1 MIVPETNP
9 DAVSQSINVPSVSD
23 ILTVPLSY
31 DSSFGFSADLPSSI
45 PVPGVTGGDVWKSQV
60 LAVLEP
66 NVNDAFPQKI
76 ASIPLN
82 NAFSSIDFASVD
94 GIIIK
99 GSEDDNYFKTTVN
112 VQNFPD
118 NAGINDVTIK
128 LTSGPSNS
136 ELISQIHSNGDFNN
150 PIQSSLVGKKLLD
163 GDLNFDLSI
172 DWMRPGDTQVVT
184 ITGTPTITVLFDLKL
199 TNPDSVTIN
208 VSDGI
213 SIVDSDVLT
222 LPKFSDNTSDMGGCG
237 VSSLFGGTIVPDFE
251 KAFNASNKF
260 TFKDVTSTFPFP
272 VQLQIHFKNFFPE
285 TGSTDSVK
293 IDEEVFGDD
302 WVDIVKTIAGHQFK
316 HSSGND
322 TISIDE
328 FDVDFDIKTKKININ
343 SAIKSTMIPKL
354 DIIPT
359 SPNLSVLEQELVDV
373 QEREYKVESLLN
385 DIKSSYD
392 YIFIDC
398 PPSLGLLT
406 LNALCAA
413 RSLIIPLQTEYY
425 ALEGLSQLIKT
436 LESVKGNFNKDIEL
450 KGILLTMYDKRNKI
464 CEMVSNDVKN
474 HFNNKV
480 FKTVIPRNVRVSEAP
495 SYGQPVLMYDISCPG
510 SQAYASLAGEII
522 NQETIYN
529 EKK

>member
-1 MIVPETNP
+1 MNNKFNQII
-9 DAVSQSINVPSVSD
+9 AVANQK
-23 ILTVPLSY
+23 
-31 DSSFGFSADLPSSI
+31 G
-45 PVPGVTGGDVWKSQV
+45 GVG
-60 LAVLEP
+60 
-66 NVNDAFPQKI
+66 
-76 ASIPLN
+76 
-82 NAFSSIDFASVD
+82 
-94 GIIIK
+94 
-99 GSEDDNYFKTTVN
+99 KTTTVVN
-112 VQNFPD
+112 LATAMAACD
-118 NAGINDVTIK
+118 KKT
-128 LTSGPSNS
+128 
-136 ELISQIHSNGDFNN
+136 LII
-150 PIQSSLVGKKLLD
+150 
-163 GDLNFDLSI
+163 
-172 DWMRPGDTQVVT
+172 
-184 ITGTPTITVLFDLKL
+184 
-199 TNPDSVTIN
+199 
-208 VSDGI
+208 
-213 SIVDSDVLT
+213 DSD
-222 LPKFSDNTSDMGGCG
+222 PQG
-237 VSSLFGGTIVPDFE
+237 
-251 KAFNASNKF
+251 NASTGFGVKYNERD
-260 TFKDVTSTFPFP
+260 KD
-272 VQLQIHFKNFFPE
+272 LY
-285 TGSTDSVK
+285 
-293 IDEEVFGDD
+293 
-302 WVDIVKTIAGHQFK
+302 
-316 HSSGND
+316 
-322 TISIDE
+322 SI
-328 FDVDFDIKTKKININ
+328 ICGKININ

-385 DIKSSYD
+385 EIKSSYD

-522 NQETIYN
+522 NQETNYN